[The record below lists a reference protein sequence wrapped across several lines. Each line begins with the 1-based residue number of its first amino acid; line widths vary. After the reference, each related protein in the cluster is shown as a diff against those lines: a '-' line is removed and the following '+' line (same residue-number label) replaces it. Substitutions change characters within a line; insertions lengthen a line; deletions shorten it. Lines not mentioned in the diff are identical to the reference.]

1 MDPTETTKPA
11 ASALPRGYFAIGAE
25 RISKALNLGNLM
37 RSAHGFGASFTFT
50 IGASYQAL
58 EARADTSKGRQHLP
72 HFNWASV
79 DELALPEG
87 CRLVG
92 VELLDAAVELPSF
105 RHPMRAAYV
114 LGPEQGEL
122 SPALIARCD
131 HIVRIPSS
139 FCINLAIAGAIV
151 MYDRVR
157 CLGRFP
163 PRPLTEGGPAGGPL
177 PSAGRKIGRG

>member
-1 MDPTETTKPA
+1 MSDPATP
-11 ASALPRGYFAIGAE
+11 ALPRGYFAIGAE

-58 EARADTSKGRQHLP
+58 EAHADTSKGRQHLP
-72 HFNWASV
+72 HYNWASADDLV
-79 DELALPEG
+79 LPEG

-92 VELLDAAVELPSF
+92 IELLDEAIDLPSF
-105 RHPMRAAYV
+105 RHPLRAAYV
-114 LGPEQGEL
+114 LGPEQGSL
-122 SPALIARCD
+122 SPGLIARCD

-139 FCINLAIAGAIV
+139 FCINLAMAGAIV

-163 PRPLTEGGPAGGPL
+163 PRPLSEGGPPGPPQPL
-177 PSAGRKIGRG
+177 SGRKLGRRADT

>member
-1 MDPTETTKPA
+1 MADPAMP
-11 ASALPRGYFAIGAE
+11 ALPRGYFAIGAE

-72 HFNWASV
+72 HYSWGSPE
-79 DELALPEG
+79 ELVLPEG

-92 VELLDAAVELPSF
+92 VELLDEAIDLPSF

-122 SPALIARCD
+122 SPELIARCD
-131 HIVRIPSS
+131 HVVRIPSS
-139 FCINLAIAGAIV
+139 FCINLAMAGAIV

-163 PRPLTEGGPAGGPL
+163 PRPLSEGGPMGAPL
-177 PSAGRKIGRG
+177 PTSGRKVGRGGVK